1 VRQPVTVFN
10 EKNGRYYVAYQSAG
24 DLYQS
29 VYELDKKG
37 RKTYTATHKMDYVVG
52 SALTGYSYLFR
63 LGPWMFQA
71 PLSYY
76 SHSAQWELSP
86 GYNLD
91 DIGFTRSIGTGCLIC
106 HNGQPEPD
114 GKHDGKYKEPPFRFG
129 ELAISCEAC
138 HGPGALHGRE
148 MQANPGQQLSPQH
161 VDTSI
166 VNPAKLSPRL
176 ADDLCRYC
184 HQSGDSVVLL
194 PGKGYLDYRPGAP
207 LSQTWAL
214 LKRPLK
220 ESQREEANRLETAAP
235 VRGSLETP
243 LWWKNSSVE
252 LSKCYQATHGQLTC
266 IRCHAIHSAPAPE
279 GKSAYYRARCLSC
292 HKETDCKLALASSER
307 TQAADDCIDCHM
319 EKRPVAGISHS
330 NDTKHRIVR
339 FAGQPLPDVAF
350 ERPQPDLPGLVW
362 LNRPSSGAADL
373 LPDVTELEAYWTV
386 ARKDPALAPYA
397 LQKLEELAKSA
408 PNDSVVLTC
417 LGAVALSD
425 EQTLFV
431 AATLRRHLVRNHN
444 FLRESRALAT
454 CAPSL
459 PLPLGFPRY
468 IFLATWRQP
477 R

>member
-1 VRQPVTVFN
+1 
-10 EKNGRYYVAYQSAG
+10 
-24 DLYQS
+24 
-29 VYELDKKG
+29 
-37 RKTYTATHKMDYVVG
+37 
-52 SALTGYSYLFR
+52 
-63 LGPWMFQA
+63 
-71 PLSYY
+71 
-76 SHSAQWELSP
+76 
-86 GYNLD
+86 
-91 DIGFTRSIGTGCLIC
+91 
-106 HNGQPEPD
+106 
-114 GKHDGKYKEPPFRFG
+114 
-129 ELAISCEAC
+129 
-138 HGPGALHGRE
+138 
-148 MQANPGQQLSPQH
+148 
-161 VDTSI
+161 
-166 VNPAKLSPRL
+166 
-176 ADDLCRYC
+176 
-184 HQSGDSVVLL
+184 
-194 PGKGYLDYRPGAP
+194 
-207 LSQTWAL
+207 
-214 LKRPLK
+214 
-220 ESQREEANRLETAAP
+220 
-235 VRGSLETP
+235 
-243 LWWKNSSVE
+243 
-252 LSKCYQATHGQLTC
+252 
-266 IRCHAIHSAPAPE
+266 
-279 GKSAYYRARCLSC
+279 
-292 HKETDCKLALASSER
+292 
-307 TQAADDCIDCHM
+307 M